1 MQQLESSNR
10 ILVVDDE
17 EQMTAFIATYL
28 RNEGYS
34 VTVAHS
40 GVEVLSAFEKTTL
53 NGYDLVLLDWMMP
66 GMNGLDVCKQLRKFS
81 DVPVIFLTAKTDEID
96 KVLGLEFGADDY
108 ITKPFSVRELEVRI
122 RVVLRRRLPQAQT
135 SIDVGE
141 EPRMLKRGHLSIDFS
156 KHAVYLN
163 NQSITLTPTEF
174 KLLCTLAKHPGRV
187 YSRMDL
193 LEIALGDEY
202 AGYERSID
210 THIRNLRKKIE
221 NDFSNPK
228 LIVTVHGVGYKFGD
242 PT

>member
-1 MQQLESSNR
+1 MQQLGGPIR

-40 GVEVLSAFEKTTL
+40 GSEVLRMFEEPFSP
-53 NGYDLVLLDWMMP
+53 GFDLVLLDWMMP
-66 GMNGLDVCKQLRKFS
+66 GMNGLDVCKHLRKCS
-81 DVPVIFLTAKTDEID
+81 DVPVFFLTAKTDEID

-108 ITKPFSVRELEVRI
+108 ITKPFSLRELEVRI
-122 RVVLRRRLPQAQT
+122 RVVLRRRQPQALP
-135 SIDVGE
+135 SKDAEE
-141 EPRMLKRGHLSIDFS
+141 EPRMLKRGSLSIDIP
-156 KHAVYLN
+156 KHAAYIDH
-163 NQSITLTPTEF
+163 QAISLTPTEF

-193 LEIALGDEY
+193 LEMALGDEY

-228 LIVTVHGVGYKFGD
+228 LIVTVHGIGYKFGN